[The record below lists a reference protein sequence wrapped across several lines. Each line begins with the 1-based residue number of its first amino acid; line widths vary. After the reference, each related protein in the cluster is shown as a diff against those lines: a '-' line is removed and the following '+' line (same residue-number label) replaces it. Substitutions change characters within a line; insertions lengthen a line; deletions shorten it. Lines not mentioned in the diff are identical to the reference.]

1 MRTILGELVSGSLYL
16 FGRSICLQTTFLTVR
31 FSFFDKLFAERERE
45 NKKVQYSSRGETTTK
60 NFLST
65 QGVAVASRR
74 GTAALSAHAILA
86 QSWMFT
92 STVCDGL
99 ETAACVLGSRLA
111 AVAKSGAA
119 GGDEE
124 GEERAASSS
133 NSSSSSASQRA
144 ARAKQAFLSLSRRL
158 LLAGVAI
165 GTTYSLMMLL
175 FREQIARVF
184 TSDEGAVA
192 FLLSGPAWPVVVAA
206 QPLNSLV
213 FISDGLVYAVRD
225 FAGAFWSMALS
236 FAVGFLPALAL
247 FAGVVD
253 RAGVFPIWVA
263 KAVHNVGRLAGVSWF
278 VWVRHYR
285 RW

>member
-1 MRTILGELVSGSLYL
+1 MTDVWR
-16 FGRSICLQTTFLTVR
+16 
-31 FSFFDKLFAERERE
+31 ERERE
-45 NKKVQYSSRGETTTK
+45 RGGKKLKFHHNNNNKIPQQ
-60 NFLST
+60 

-74 GTAALSAHAILA
+74 GTAALSAHAILS

-92 STVCDGL
+92 STVCDGV

-111 AVAKSGAA
+111 AVAKEEGGSGAA
-119 GGDEE
+119 GGGEEGEE
-124 GEERAASSS
+124 GEERGGAASRAAPSGS
-133 NSSSSSASQRA
+133 NRSATAQRA
-144 ARAKQAFLSLSRRL
+144 ARAKQAFLLLSRRL
-158 LLAGVAI
+158 LLSGVAI
-165 GTTYSLMMLL
+165 GTTYSLLMLL

-184 TSDEGAVA
+184 TRDEGAVA

-213 FISDGLVYAVRD
+213 FISDGLIYAVRD
-225 FAGAFWSMALS
+225 FRGAFLSMFLS
-236 FAVGFLPALAL
+236 FVLGFLPALGL

-253 RAGVFPIWVA
+253 RAGVFPIWLA
-263 KAVHNVGRLAGVSWF
+263 KAFHNVGRLAGVSWF